1 MISGVSNAY
10 KNFQGIHEWLPRVHR
25 DSHLFLI
32 ACEGE
37 KTEFRYFSFPFL
49 VHPRVKIK
57 VIRSDEG
64 VSSPTYVLDN
74 LRKLIKDVRRE
85 YDLKPSDRF
94 WLVIDRDRWDLYE
107 QIDKVINKRIDNK
120 PVNVAISN
128 PSFKLFLYLH
138 FNDLPDKPVERSSD
152 MEALLRKTIGGYSK
166 RNLREEDYINGYK
179 DAVRRSLLS
188 SHDSFGIPVNP
199 GTDVG
204 KILYEIEE
212 NVPKRSNQGIS

>member
-1 MISGVSNAY
+1 MHTRIPKVYTNG
-10 KNFQGIHEWLPRVHR
+10 LPRAHR
-25 DSHLFLI
+25 DSRLFLI

-37 KTEFRYFSFPFL
+37 KTEFQYFSFPFL

-64 VSSPTYVLDN
+64 TSSPTYVLDN

-107 QIDKVINKRIDNK
+107 QIDKIINKRIDNK

-128 PSFKLFLYLH
+128 PSFELFLYLH
-138 FNDLPDKPVERSSD
+138 FNDLPDKPIERSSD

-188 SHDSFGIPVNP
+188 SYDSFGIPVNP

-204 KILYEIEE
+204 KILNEIQE
-212 NVPKRSNQGIS
+212 NVPKRSNQSIN

>member
-1 MISGVSNAY
+1 M
-10 KNFQGIHEWLPRVHR
+10 
-25 DSHLFLI
+25 
-32 ACEGE
+32 
-37 KTEFRYFSFPFL
+37 
-49 VHPRVKIK
+49 KIK

-152 MEALLRKTIGGYSK
+152 MEALLCKTIGGYSK